1 MLGKMTVEVS
11 SMMNDRITGPIA
23 GAGLEPC
30 KVQKNLQLPVQDP
43 NLAKLKQTKASNKQ
57 QTSEQART
65 GPTAGARP
73 QPCKIEPN
81 NKKQQPTNQRTSE
94 QEQPVNQ

>member
-1 MLGKMTVEVS
+1 
-11 SMMNDRITGPIA
+11 MMNDRITGPIA

-30 KVQKNLQLPVQDP
+30 KVKKQLQLRVQDS

-57 QTSEQART
+57 QTSEQAPT

-73 QPCKIEPN
+73 QPCKVEPN
-81 NKKQQPTNQRTSE
+81 NNKQQPNEPTNKQ
-94 QEQPVNQ
+94 QPVNQ